1 MRTDINILRKC
12 CLAAAVVAFFAYG
25 CGPKGGRRGGAEG
38 EMAALSAELV
48 QMLQPIDL
56 ADSHKV
62 DTIDFGVV
70 KTGEVV
76 SRRIALTNSGQQPKI
91 VTSTETV
98 CGCLRL
104 DYPKEPIAQGERRVA
119 EMWFDSAGYTF
130 FLPRT
135 FYLRGTSEGDVIKT
149 IVVVARME

>member
-1 MRTDINILRKC
+1 M
-12 CLAAAVVAFFAYG
+12 VAFFAYG
-25 CGPKGGRRGGAEG
+25 CAPKGGRRGADGNKNAV
-38 EMAALSAELV
+38 SAELV

-56 ADSHKV
+56 ADSQKV

-76 SRRIALTNSGQQPKI
+76 SRKIALTNSGQQPKI

-104 DYPKEPIAQGERRVA
+104 DYSTEPVHCGQKLVA

-130 FLPRT
+130 FIPRT

-149 IVVVARME
+149 IVVVAQME